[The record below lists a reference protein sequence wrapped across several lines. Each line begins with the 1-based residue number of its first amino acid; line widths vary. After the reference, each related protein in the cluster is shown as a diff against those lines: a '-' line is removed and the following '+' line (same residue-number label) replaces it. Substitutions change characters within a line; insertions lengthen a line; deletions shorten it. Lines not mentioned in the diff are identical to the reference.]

1 MPPTLEKT
9 LLKTTLL
16 AAALAA
22 PALVHAQAQVSNTL
36 YGQFRLSASHVDTHT
51 IDGATRVED
60 NASRIGLRGNVALDG
75 VTAFYHFEA
84 GATNDTGGTALT
96 SRFYFA
102 GLRGGFGAIAFG
114 RHSPAYKMAGVQL
127 DPNFDTAGAGVS
139 GDFTAA
145 AGSYGLSRLA
155 NGFANN
161 AIAYTSPAL
170 GKVTL
175 NAGAY
180 LDDSDAGK
188 HSYNAGIGYTDK
200 ALNLG
205 FQYFD
210 AGSVAAEWNPFTNIV
225 DRRFYRAHGSYK
237 FGAFSLGA
245 SLEREQSK
253 TDAFADIDY
262 LFLAGSYQA
271 SDALRLTA
279 SVGTVSEG
287 AAEGTGLRF
296 GAYRTVLPGA
306 QVYAVASHVS
316 RDAPGVGDTNVLS
329 LGFIYNFSAEL

>member
-1 MPPTLEKT
+1 MSRIFRN
-9 LLKTTLL
+9 TLL
-16 AAALAA
+16 AAALPAA
-22 PALVHAQAQVSNTL
+22 LAASGLAQAQAQTSNTL
-36 YGQFRLSASHVDTHT
+36 YGQFRLSLSHVETHI

-60 NASRIGLRGNVALDG
+60 NASRIGLRGNVARDG
-75 VTAFYHFEA
+75 LTAFYHFEA
-84 GATNDTGGTALT
+84 GATNDTGGTALA

-102 GLRGGFGAIAFG
+102 GLRGDFGAVAFG
-114 RHSPAYKMAGVQL
+114 RLSPAYKMAGVPL
-127 DPNFDTAGAGVS
+127 DPNYDTAGAGVS
-139 GDFTAA
+139 GDFAAA
-145 AGSYGLSRLA
+145 AGSYGLSRLS

-161 AIAYTSPAL
+161 SIAYTSPVL

-180 LDDSDAGK
+180 LDDGDAGK
-188 HSYNAGIGYTDK
+188 HSYAAGVAYTEK
-200 ALNLG
+200 AFNLG

-237 FGAFSLGA
+237 LGAVSLGA

-253 TDAFADIDY
+253 TDAFKDIDY
-262 LFLAGSYQA
+262 VFLGGSYQA
-271 SDALRLTA
+271 SDALRFSA
-279 SVGTVSEG
+279 SLGAVSEG
-287 AAEGTGLRF
+287 AAEGTGVRI

-316 RDAPGVGDTNVLS
+316 RDAPGVRDTNVLS
-329 LGFIYNFSAEL
+329 LGFIYNFSADL